1 MSMTKRWILAA
12 AAALGLGVLTL
23 PIWLTGSS
31 SDEPVPLAASGGTIA
46 ELRTAGACDAKGDA
60 DFDITTKDMNGAEV
74 TLAAHKG
81 KVVLLNFWATWCG
94 PCKVEIPGFVD
105 VYNKYK
111 DRGFVIVG
119 VLTDDQPE
127 LLKPFA
133 SEYKMTYPQVL
144 WHDDMDKAYGPIF
157 GLPTSFLISR
167 DGGICR
173 KHMGP
178 VTKERIEQ
186 EIAPL
191 L

>member
-1 MSMTKRWILAA
+1 MTKRWMIAV
-12 AAALGLGVLTL
+12 AAALALGVLTL

-31 SDEPVPLAASGGTIA
+31 DDAAEEP
-46 ELRTAGACDAKGDA
+46 RTAADLPAGTCDAKGNA
-60 DFDITTKDMNGAEV
+60 DFDITAKNADGGDV
-74 TLAAHKG
+74 RLSDFKG

-94 PCKVEIPGFVD
+94 PCKLEIPGFVE
-105 VYNKYK
+105 VYDKYK

-133 SEYKMTYPQVL
+133 SEYKMNYPQVM
-144 WHDDMDKAYGPIF
+144 WHDDMDKAYGPVF
-157 GLPTSFLISR
+157 GLPTSFLITR
-167 DGGICR
+167 DGAICR

-178 VTKERIEQ
+178 VTKERIER